1 MKQVV
6 INGGETHGGL
16 LTPKWTVEY
25 YKRKGI
31 ELYVYIDEFIEEDN
45 DYITVLKDSNTLDNN
60 TEIYCPIY
68 LTKNFGDIIKIDDTM
83 NESIIYEHD
92 MFKDREDKIL
102 IDIVKEIDNEK
113 LIKIV
118 DIPNDVEYNVVQSDC
133 GFREYVEE
141 KHRIW
146 G

>member
-6 INGGETHGGL
+6 INGGETHGSL

-31 ELYVYIDEFIEEDN
+31 ELFYYLAELFEDDFIYVLTDANE
-45 DYITVLKDSNTLDNN
+45 LDNN
-60 TEIYCPIY
+60 TEIYHGYY
-68 LTKNFGDIIKIDDTM
+68 LLKNIGEEIED
-83 NESIIYEHD
+83 IYELDCNIMFDEYD

-102 IDIVKEIDNEK
+102 IDIVSEINNEK
-113 LIKIV
+113 LVKIIE
-118 DIPNDVEYNVVQSDC
+118 IPNDVEYDVVQSDC
-133 GFREYVEE
+133 GFNEYVEE

-146 G
+146 S